1 MHHDGELYA
10 NPDVFNPWRFA
21 DLRTQE
27 GEELKHQLVST
38 NSDYITFGH
47 GKHAWYVISD
57 NWESLEDNS
66 LIHLDQLLA
75 LDVSLQP
82 MSWRE
87 CWLTL
92 FWPMTLNWR
101 KRAQPLNQPGLVVLS
116 CQTRAMSCSAR
127 GESRLEY
134 LILNT
139 LVGLF
144 PYWPGFY
151 SAENIEILNVIFSH
165 LRDCGAT
172 RPGYF
177 NHCVR

>member
-1 MHHDGELYA
+1 MTRMTLKDFTFSDGTFVPKGQFISAAMHSMHHDGELYA

-57 NWESLEDNS
+57 NWESLEANS

-82 MSWRE
+82 MS
-87 CWLTL
+87 
-92 FWPMTLNWR
+92 
-101 KRAQPLNQPGLVVLS
+101 
-116 CQTRAMSCSAR
+116 
-127 GESRLEY
+127 
-134 LILNT
+134 
-139 LVGLF
+139 
-144 PYWPGFY
+144 
-151 SAENIEILNVIFSH
+151 
-165 LRDCGAT
+165 
-172 RPGYF
+172 
-177 NHCVR
+177 